1 MSERALSVAS
11 QSGVAMARRS
21 VALLAAGTLLWSCAV
36 SPFAQA
42 TPAGNWTVVTEPF
55 ALAGRP
61 VKLIFRFREGETR
74 PSGESFAFS
83 VSCATCSEPKP
94 VLSGIATKDPSG
106 NDVTY
111 STTVTFPSAGSWYAS
126 PYVGGIEVR

>member
-1 MSERALSVAS
+1 
-11 QSGVAMARRS
+11 MARRS
-21 VALLAAGTLLWSCAV
+21 AALLAASALLWSCAV
-36 SPFAQA
+36 SPFAQP

-61 VKLIFRFREGETR
+61 VRLIFRFRDGQAR
-74 PSGESFAFS
+74 PSAESFAFS
-83 VSCATCSEPKP
+83 VSCATCPEPKS

-106 NDVTY
+106 NDLTY
-111 STTVTFPSAGSWYAS
+111 STTITFPSAGSWYAS